1 MADTYKPELDLLSG
15 LSAIIQSGKEQAVAQ
30 MNSALLEVYWAV
42 GNHINLFLLQ
52 GERAE
57 YGKQIVVTASRQ
69 LVELHGKAFEE
80 KNLRRMMQF
89 AEVFKAP
96 EIVASVSR
104 HLSWSHIVVLLP
116 IRDVEARK
124 FYQQKIANERWSV
137 RELRQA
143 INRKVFERSALAE
156 LQIGNQSDKVSLTT
170 FKDPYLLEFLELNN
184 EYLESDLEQAILQNL
199 EHFILEL
206 GRGFAFVERQKRM
219 IIDGEDHHLDLLFY
233 HRTLRRL
240 IAVELKIG
248 RFEAAHK
255 GQMELY
261 LNWLDRYERQNG
273 EESPIG
279 LILCAESSREKIELL
294 NMKED
299 GIMVA
304 EYWTQLPSK
313 AQLEARLHQALIE
326 ARERLSILELKGHD

>member
-69 LVELHGKAFEE
+69 LVEVHGRAFEE

-89 AEVFKAP
+89 AELYTP
-96 EIVASVSR
+96 EIVATLSR

-116 IRDVEARK
+116 IRDIKARL
-124 FYQQKIANERWSV
+124 FYELKIANERWSV

-143 INRKVFERSALAE
+143 ISRKVFERSALAE
-156 LQIGNQSDKVSLTT
+156 LQLDPQSDRVGLAT
-170 FKDPYLLEFLELNN
+170 FKDPYFLEFLQLHDEH
-184 EYLESDLEQAILQNL
+184 LESDLEEAILRNL
-199 EHFILEL
+199 EQFILEL

-233 HRTLRRL
+233 HRSLRRL
-240 IAVELKIG
+240 VAIELKIG
-248 RFEAAHK
+248 KFEAAHK

-313 AQLEARLHQALIE
+313 AQLEARLHQALVE
-326 ARERLSILELKGHD
+326 ARERLSIRELKSHD